1 MNRGKK
7 RTMSHIKGEQAVN
20 LMKKYFPDSWVARE
34 YTPDYGID
42 LSVELFNQYGNDY
55 ITMGEH
61 IFFQVKGTADIQI
74 ESLKVKERSN
84 VEKEYFISEK
94 NVVNINVIKF
104 VIETELLVTVEKM
117 GSAVPVILCVVDLKT
132 ENSYFVCLNDYIEKI
147 IVPMD
152 SNYFNKKTKTIYI
165 PMENKLNS
173 KDGVHI
179 VEWYAKRP
187 KLYAL
192 FNKINYQKREL
203 IYTNQNN
210 METIITHFLK
220 ILLRSDAWIAQNYFG
235 AMYVVKREL
244 DYYIKHGITE
254 EAEQLINNKISE
266 GVDVDKKEWEATYC
280 TGLVSFREAQQVQ
293 SLQHLWD
300 KLCLM
305 GDLFEDV
312 TKEAFLPT
320 CLGIAIS
327 EPE

>member
-1 MNRGKK
+1 MNKGKK
-7 RTMSHIKGEQAVN
+7 RTLSHIKGEQAVN
-20 LMKKYFPDSWVARE
+20 LLKKYFPDSWVVRE

-42 LSVELFNQYGNDY
+42 LSVELFNQYENDY
-55 ITMGEH
+55 VTMGEH
-61 IFFQVKGTADIQI
+61 IFFQVKGTADIQT
-74 ESLKVKERSN
+74 EFLKIKERNN
-84 VEKEYFISEK
+84 VEKEYSISEK
-94 NVVNINVIKF
+94 NVANIEVIKF

-152 SNYFNKKTKTIYI
+152 SNYINKRTKTIYI

-173 KDGVHI
+173 ENGIRI

-220 ILLRSDAWIAQNYFG
+220 VLLRSDAWSAQNYFG
-235 AMYVVKREL
+235 AMYVVKKEI
-244 DYYIKHGITE
+244 DYYIKYGITE
-254 EAEQLINNKISE
+254 DAEQLIDIKIKE

-280 TGLVSFREAQQVQ
+280 TGLVSFREAQQIQ
-293 SLQHLWD
+293 SLQQLWD
-300 KLCLM
+300 KLCLI
-305 GDLFEDV
+305 GDIFEDE

-320 CLGIAIS
+320 WLGITIS
-327 EPE
+327 ELE

>member
-1 MNRGKK
+1 
-7 RTMSHIKGEQAVN
+7 
-20 LMKKYFPDSWVARE
+20 
-34 YTPDYGID
+34 
-42 LSVELFNQYGNDY
+42 
-55 ITMGEH
+55 
-61 IFFQVKGTADIQI
+61 
-74 ESLKVKERSN
+74 
-84 VEKEYFISEK
+84 
-94 NVVNINVIKF
+94 
-104 VIETELLVTVEKM
+104 
-117 GSAVPVILCVVDLKT
+117 
-132 ENSYFVCLNDYIEKI
+132 
-147 IVPMD
+147 
-152 SNYFNKKTKTIYI
+152 
-165 PMENKLNS
+165 MENKLNS

>member
-254 EAEQLINNKISE
+254 EAEQLINNYK
-266 GVDVDKKEWEATYC
+266 
-280 TGLVSFREAQQVQ
+280 
-293 SLQHLWD
+293 
-300 KLCLM
+300 
-305 GDLFEDV
+305 
-312 TKEAFLPT
+312 
-320 CLGIAIS
+320 
-327 EPE
+327 

>member
-1 MNRGKK
+1 MDKGKK

-20 LMKKYFPDSWVARE
+20 LLKKHFPASWVVRE

-42 LSVELFNQYGNDY
+42 LSVELFNQYENGY

-74 ESLKVKERSN
+74 EYLKIKKRNN
-84 VEKEYFISEK
+84 VEKDYSFSEK
-94 NVVNINVIKF
+94 EIANIKVIKF
-104 VIETELLVTVEKM
+104 VIETELLALVEKM
-117 GSAVPVILCVVDLKT
+117 GSAVPVILSVVDLET
-132 ENSYFVCLNDYIEKI
+132 EDSYFICLNDYIEKI

-165 PMENKLNS
+165 PFENKLNS
-173 KDGVHI
+173 EDGI
-179 VEWYAKRP
+179 RIIEWYAKRP

-210 METIITHFLK
+210 IKTIVPHFLK
-220 ILLRSDAWIAQNYFG
+220 ILLRSDAWSAQNYFG
-235 AMYVVKREL
+235 AMNVVKGEI
-244 DYYIKHGITE
+244 DYYIKYGIDE
-254 EAEQLINNKISE
+254 DSKRLIDIQISN
-266 GVDVDKKEWEATYC
+266 GIDVDKKEWEASYC

-293 SLQHLWD
+293 SLQRLWD

-305 GDLFEDV
+305 GDIYEDV

-320 CLGIAIS
+320 CLGISIS
-327 EPE
+327 ESE